1 MPTTD
6 APTARLEIISDVVC
20 PWCYIGKHRLEQGL
34 AMLDDDVSIEVSWR
48 PFELNP
54 TLPKEGM
61 DRGKYCEAKFGSIE
75 QARQI
80 YANIAANA
88 EVDGLP
94 IAVERIART
103 PNTRTAHRL
112 IELAGTRGCQN
123 ELVDALFKAY
133 FVDGRDVGDPETLL
147 ALSLAAGLSAPEA
160 QQTLADD
167 SGDDAIETQE
177 RAASA
182 MGVHGVP
189 AFIYNGRMLFSG
201 AQSAQTI
208 ALTLKRAIAKGL

>member
-61 DRGKYCEAKFGSIE
+61 DRGEYCEAKFGSIE

-88 EVDGLP
+88 EVDGLA

-103 PNTRTAHRL
+103 PNTRAAHRL